1 MVIGELGASNV
12 ARPAASTVGVGEYSD
27 TKPWLTAHKPCILEG
42 VVEVNP
48 MGIPSGPSLSVAPT
62 SFRVRVLRMVVSRVF
77 LTRRLTEVAFRLDE
91 ETLSVG
97 VGECWA

>member
-1 MVIGELGASNV
+1 MVIGELCTAGL
-12 ARPAASTVGVGEYSD
+12 AASTVGVGEYSD
-27 TKPWLTAHKPCILEG
+27 TKPWLTAHKPCIPEG

-62 SFRVRVLRMVVSRVF
+62 SFQVQVLQMVVSHVF
-77 LTRRLTEVAFRLDE
+77 LTWRLTEVTFQLDE

-97 VGECWA
+97 IGECWA